1 MPKSIHP
8 YVTWWHRDEV
18 QVFVVWIIISWF
30 FTRSAILQDRL
41 FALSALALLAPWML
55 RGFGRWRRTDHAPLA
70 VGKVLDTL
78 LRHLPPYAWD
88 RSRLSCSFWSAVIVA
103 VLFAH
108 RLELA
113 LSVPEYATP
122 VDVYWVLF
130 LGWYG
135 LVWIAVTAY
144 LLIKWRHQTR
154 PEDHRFWEGL
164 VGCMFFYH
172 GLPGKN
178 RLITFAAGFLLG
190 GVPTAF
196 AVTLDP
202 TRPSSLLTAT
212 LLVLPAAGLILIGA
226 AYASHWVGTTE
237 SGEV

>member
-1 MPKSIHP
+1 MSNSIHSRFA
-8 YVTWWHRDEV
+8 WWHRDEV
-18 QVFVVWIIISWF
+18 QVFTLWIIISWF
-30 FTRSAILQDRL
+30 FTRSDILQGRL
-41 FALSALALLAPWML
+41 LALSALALLAPWIVREL
-55 RGFGRWRRTDHAPLA
+55 RRWRRTDRAPAA
-70 VGKVLDTL
+70 VGKGLDAL
-78 LRHLPPYAWD
+78 LRFLPPFAWD
-88 RSRLSCSFWSAVIVA
+88 RSRLSCSFWSALIVG

-113 LSVPEYATP
+113 LTVPEYAAP
-122 VDVYWVLF
+122 VDVYGILF

-135 LVWIAVTAY
+135 LVWSTVTVY
-144 LLIKWRHQTR
+144 LVIKWRHQTR

-164 VGCMFFYH
+164 VGSMFFYH
-172 GLPGKN
+172 GLPTKN
-178 RLITFAAGFLLG
+178 RLVTFAAGSLLG

-202 TRPSSLLTAT
+202 TNPSSLRTAA
-212 LLVLPAAGLILIGA
+212 LLILPVAGLILFGA